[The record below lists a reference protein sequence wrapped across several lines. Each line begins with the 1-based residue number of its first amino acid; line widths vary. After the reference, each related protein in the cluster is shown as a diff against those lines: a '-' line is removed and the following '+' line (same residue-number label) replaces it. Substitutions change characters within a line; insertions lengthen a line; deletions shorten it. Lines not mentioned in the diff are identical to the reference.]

1 MALYVEIS
9 RRVAGQSTWETL
21 GNAEVCP
28 DGRTLTNLSVPDES
42 LAPGTLDRIADAIS
56 HDEKPHPEEPLADQ
70 MGTIVIGDT
79 EYGYK
84 TIFAN
89 PQVPGG

>member
-1 MALYVEIS
+1 MSLYVEIS
-9 RRVAGQSTWETL
+9 RRVAGQSAWESL
-21 GNAEVCP
+21 GNAEVCA
-28 DGRTLTNLSVPDES
+28 DGKTLTNLSIREES
-42 LAPGTLDRIADAIS
+42 LAPGALDLIGKAIS
-56 HDEKPHPEEPLADQ
+56 RDKKPHPEEELADQ
-70 MGTIVIGDT
+70 MGSVKVGTA